1 MSTEIKNTLFRF
13 VTMRAPELS
22 NEEGL
27 KSRFVFMDPR
37 ENQTEVRAFEDAVLN
52 RPNTQTK
59 WEAMSDLASST
70 SFIPK
75 TETELKNFNRKIYD
89 LGVWIAKNKRNFSHH
104 DLLQKLQTLT
114 DEKITL
120 AQLNLL
126 WDNLF
131 YQVITKNDFYA
142 KETIMHILIGNHVV
156 LNQTEIQSSEALAK
170 QIVLAKVVL
179 PKELFVETDGTSNG
193 SIARIASKQSNE
205 NSKVYRSAPSTEMV
219 KLRENHDAQIRITE
233 LSTLK
238 KELQK
243 AEKKFK
249 KESKVEFD
257 IQVAKHQEK
266 VKLLNDQY
274 YADVKDAKET
284 WCALQ
289 DPNSTYDP
297 EHPCNQPEEIQKPEL
312 PNFVFE
318 FRNEMDLSF
327 LETELTPES
336 FKSLLTLLEVEFTS
350 SVNGKAD
357 PESITDLSGDGYSY
371 AQSYSIIDSGISQSN
386 QTIVNN
392 LPSQNNVVA
401 SVGGVVVPVTTSST
415 ALPFSF
421 QLCPLRNA
429 EGFILFDIKIEV
441 PDNSWEVKES
451 QSYHQVMGINSN
463 GTSGLFFASKTGNS
477 ILLKTP
483 AIYDYGDS
491 LIATSIE
498 GKIEFTN
505 GAEAAF
511 TVPNTPS
518 ASFYKSCFN
527 GDLTLKLEGD
537 GSGNTNGTGG
547 TTNFIPS
554 GFGFKQIGIADY
566 KKVEQT
572 TQGYVEGDVAH
583 IENVMAREYKEKA
596 TRRLRRSE
604 NTTTTSSENER
615 EKLTDTTSTDRFEM
629 QSEVAKVVQEAN
641 DFSAGAGMSYEPG
654 TSLKLSSNV
663 NMATHSSSEESSMN
677 AVNQAKEIT
686 ERAMDRIVSKVKEE
700 RIEKIIEEF
709 EENNKHG
716 FDNTK
721 GDKHVVGVYRW
732 VDKVFKNQVFNYGK
746 RLMFEFMIPQ
756 PSKLHILGM
765 AENQMVTQ
773 LVEPVDPRKYVD
785 PVGTLPENAKKL
797 SDYKSIS
804 ENSAKYWASQ
814 FNVETSPMPEALITI
829 SHSFSETNL
838 GYTLE
843 DEWNG
848 TWSSAY
854 SNNDFKIP
862 EKYQAVSVKG
872 KINNGVAT
880 YGGGQVGTL
889 YTNLSVCGEAASAI
903 FDIPLNKVREKIT
916 ISGSFWDSKTIS
928 GSLVATCELTP
939 EAKTQWQQETFKAI
953 IDAYEDALVE
963 YNQKLAEENALG
975 VKIKGE
981 NPGFYRQIE
990 NMVLRKNCISYM
1002 INQDPDA
1009 ARTYGRGMFKAL
1021 QAGQQRTFGN
1031 HEVNVSADLDDY
1043 AAFAKFMEQAFEW
1056 EIMSYNFYPYYWG
1069 DRKDWADLYQYDN
1082 NDPLFRNFMQAG
1094 MARVIVTVRPGFE
1107 EAVRFYMQTGEIW
1120 NGGEVPVIDDEL
1132 FLSIVDELQSPKGV
1146 KEGKAWATRLP
1157 TALTILQADS
1167 IGLKVTKA
1175 LPFDEDALPE
1185 FENPSEVPVSEGLE
1199 ITYDQL
1205 GSSQLGRIL
1214 GRIFGNENK
1223 EAKIVLKN
1231 YLDDTLRDLT
1241 YCDANGNWEL
1251 NSVPVGKYKLVLDAN
1266 NDFPTT
1272 DYEVTEGSKE
1282 VTVELAADQTA
1293 EINLTIQ
1300 PLT

>member
-13 VTMRAPELS
+13 VTMRAPELV
-22 NEEGL
+22 EEQGL
-27 KSRFVFMDPR
+27 TSRFVFMVPR
-37 ENQTEVRAFEDAVLN
+37 ANANEVRVFEDAVIG
-52 RPNTQTK
+52 RANTQTK
-59 WEAMSDLASST
+59 WEAMSSLASSS
-70 SFIPK
+70 SFTPR
-75 TETELKNFNRKIYD
+75 TETELKNLNRKIYD
-89 LGVWIAKNKRNFSHH
+89 FGVWIAKNKRNFSHH

-131 YQVITKNDFYA
+131 YQVITKKDFYA
-142 KETIMHILIGNHVV
+142 KETIMHLLVANHVLANKTLIENSEV
-156 LNQTEIQSSEALAK
+156 LSK

-179 PKELFVETDGTSNG
+179 PKELFVETDGSSNG
-193 SIARIASKQSNE
+193 SVARIASKQANDST
-205 NSKVYRSAPSTEMV
+205 KVYRSAPTSEMK
-219 KLRENHDAQIRITE
+219 KLRENHDAQIKINE
-233 LSTLK
+233 LSELK

-249 KESKVEFD
+249 KESKEAFEIQMTNHQKAVEV
-257 IQVAKHQEK
+257 I
-266 VKLLNDQY
+266 NDQY
-274 YADVKDAKET
+274 YAEVKEAKET
-284 WCALQ
+284 WCSLQ
-289 DPNSTYDP
+289 DPNTTYDP
-297 EHPCNQPEEIQKPEL
+297 EHPCNQPEEIQKPKL
-312 PNFVFE
+312 PDFVFE
-318 FRNEMDLSF
+318 FKNEMDLTF
-327 LETELTPES
+327 LESELTPES
-336 FKSLLTLLEVEFTS
+336 FKLLLSLLEIGFS
-350 SVNGKAD
+350 ADVNGKAD
-357 PESITDLSGDGYSY
+357 PESITDPSGEGYSY
-371 AQSYSIIDSGISQSN
+371 AQTYNLIDSNVSQNS

-392 LPSQNNVVA
+392 LPSQNNVLA

-421 QLCPLRNA
+421 QLCPFRTA
-429 EGFILFDIKIEV
+429 EGLMRFDIKIEV

-451 QSYHQVMGINSN
+451 ESHHQIMGINST
-463 GTSGLFFASKTGNS
+463 GTSGLFVASEIGTS

-483 AIYDYGDS
+483 AIYEYGDS
-491 LIATSIE
+491 LTAISIE

-505 GAEAAF
+505 GATATF
-511 TVPNTPS
+511 SVPNSPS
-518 ASFYKSCFN
+518 ASFFKSCFN
-527 GDLTLKLEGD
+527 GDLTLKQD
-537 GSGNTNGTGG
+537 DASGNNNGSVP

-566 KKVEQT
+566 KKIEQT

-615 EKLTDTTSTDRFEM
+615 EKLTDTTSSDRFEM
-629 QSEVAKVVQEAN
+629 QSEVAKIVQEAN
-641 DFSAGAGMSYEPG
+641 DFSANAGMTYNPTKEL
-654 TSLKLSSNV
+654 TLNTNV
-663 NMATHSSSEESSMN
+663 GMASHSSSEESSMN

-765 AENQMVTQ
+765 TENQMVTK

-785 PVGTLPENAKKL
+785 PTGTLPQDSKKLVDYTCVNEFNAKHWG
-797 SDYKSIS
+797 SV
-804 ENSAKYWASQ
+804 
-814 FNVETSPMPEALITI
+814 FNVDLTPKPAENITI
-829 SHSFSETNL
+829 SHSFKDTGL
-838 GYTLE
+838 GIDDDGY
-843 DEWNG
+843 G
-848 TWSSAY
+848 RWSGAY
-854 SNNDFKIP
+854 SNSDFKIP
-862 EKYQAVSVKG
+862 ENYCALSVKG
-872 KINNGVAT
+872 NINI
-880 YGGGQVGTL
+880 GGMHAASGGTI
-889 YTNLSVCGEAASAI
+889 YVCGEGVGSTVNLTFAEKI
-903 FDIPLNKVREKIT
+903 RDKIT
-916 ISGSFWDSKTIS
+916 ISGNFWDIKVIS
-928 GSLVATCELTP
+928 GTLNAKCELTQ
-939 EAKTQWQQETFKAI
+939 EAKQKWQQETFKTI
-953 IDAYEDALVE
+953 IDAYQDALVE

-990 NMVLRKNCISYM
+990 NMILRKNCISYM
-1002 INQDPDA
+1002 INQDPNA
-1009 ARTYGRGMFKAL
+1009 ARTYGKPMFNAL
-1021 QAGQQRTFGN
+1021 QAGQLRTFGN
-1031 HEVNVSADLDDY
+1031 HEVNVSAELDY
-1043 AAFAKFMEQAFEW
+1043 YTAFAKFMEQAFEW

-1107 EAVRFYMQTGEIW
+1107 EAVRYYMQTGEIW

-1132 FLSIVDELQSPKGV
+1132 FLSIVDELQSPKGK

-1175 LPFDEDALPE
+1175 LPFDEDALDE

-1199 ITYDQL
+1199 ISYDLL
-1205 GSSQLGRIL
+1205 GSSQVGRIL

-1231 YLDDTLRDLT
+1231 LDGTTRDLT
-1241 YCDANGNWEL
+1241 YCEANGNWEL
-1251 NSVPVGKYKLVLDAN
+1251 NSVPVGKYELVLDAN
-1266 NDFPTT
+1266 NDFPTA

-1282 VTVELAADQTA
+1282 VTVELAADQMV
-1293 EINLTIQ
+1293 EINLTVQ

>member
-22 NEEGL
+22 EEQGL
-27 KSRFVFMDPR
+27 TNRFVFMAPR
-37 ENQTEVRAFEDAVLN
+37 ANANEVRTFEDAVID

-59 WEAMSDLASST
+59 WEAMSNLASSS
-70 SFIPK
+70 SFTPK
-75 TETELKNFNRKIYD
+75 TEAELKDFNREIYD
-89 LGVWIAKNKRNFSHH
+89 FSVWIAKNKRSLSHH
-104 DLLQKLQTLT
+104 DLLTKIQSLT

-120 AQLNLL
+120 IQLSLL

-131 YQVITKNDFYA
+131 YQVITKKDFYA
-142 KETIMHILIGNHVV
+142 KETIMHLLVANHV
-156 LNQTEIQSSEALAK
+156 LTNQTLIQSSEDLAK

-193 SIARIASKQSNE
+193 SVARIASKQSIE
-205 NSKVYRSAPSTEMV
+205 NSKVYRSAPSAEMV
-219 KLRENHDAQIRITE
+219 KLRENHEAQIRISE
-233 LSTLK
+233 LSKLK

-249 KESKVEFD
+249 KESKIEFD
-257 IQVAKHQEK
+257 IQVAAHQET
-266 VKLLNDQY
+266 VKLVNDQY

-284 WCALQ
+284 WCGLQ
-289 DPNSTYDP
+289 DPNFTYDP
-297 EHPCNQPEEIQKPEL
+297 QHPCNQPEEIQKPEL
-312 PNFVFE
+312 PDFVFK

-336 FKSLLTLLEVEFTS
+336 FKSLLTLLEVEFSS

-371 AQSYSIIDSGISQSN
+371 AQSYSLIDSGISQSN
-386 QTIVNN
+386 QTIVSNS
-392 LPSQNNVVA
+392 PSQNNVLA

-429 EGFILFDIKIEV
+429 EGFMLFDIKIEV
-441 PDNSWEVKES
+441 PNNTWKVDET
-451 QSYHQVMGINSN
+451 QSYHQVMGINATENSDLLVASEI
-463 GTSGLFFASKTGNS
+463 GTS

-483 AIYDYGDS
+483 AMYDYGDS

-498 GKIEFTN
+498 GTIEFTN
-505 GAEAAF
+505 GTIATF
-511 TVPNTPS
+511 SVPNSPS
-518 ASFYKSCFN
+518 TSFFKSCFN
-527 GDLTLKLEGD
+527 GDLTLKQD
-537 GSGNTNGTGG
+537 DDSVNNNGSVA

-641 DFSAGAGMSYEPG
+641 DFSAGAGMTYKP
-654 TSLKLSSNV
+654 TDALILSTNV
-663 NMATHSSSEESSMN
+663 GMATHSSSEESSMN

-765 AENQMVTQ
+765 TENQMVKQ

-785 PVGTLPENAKKL
+785 PVGTLPENTKKL
-797 SDYKSIS
+797 SDYKSVD
-804 ENSAKYWASQ
+804 ENTAKYWGSV
-814 FNVETSPMPEALITI
+814 FNIELNPKPQQTI
-829 SHSFSETNL
+829 YIGKAFSGSGNETNGGEFEEVIAGDINL
-838 GYTLE
+838 
-843 DEWNG
+843 
-848 TWSSAY
+848 
-854 SNNDFKIP
+854 KIP
-862 EKYQAVSVKG
+862 EFYKTVTASGLIYAPDEPAVGWHFLIGGKRMNELAGHQEISAFEGEIPISYSLVGYHAVSGTVEVK
-872 KINNGVAT
+872 
-880 YGGGQVGTL
+880 
-889 YTNLSVCGEAASAI
+889 
-903 FDIPLNKVREKIT
+903 
-916 ISGSFWDSKTIS
+916 
-928 GSLVATCELTP
+928 CELTP
-939 EAKTQWQQETFKAI
+939 TGSEKWQQETFKAI

-1002 INQDPDA
+1002 INQDPNA

-1021 QAGQQRTFGN
+1021 NQGVDRTFGN

-1043 AAFAKFMEQAFEW
+1043 TAFAKFMEQAFEW

-1069 DRKDWADLYQYDN
+1069 DRKDWANLYQYDN

-1132 FLSIVDELQSPKGV
+1132 FLSIIDELQSPKGK

-1167 IGLKVTKA
+1167 IGLRVTKA
-1175 LPFDEDALPE
+1175 LPFDQAALQE
-1185 FENPSEVPVSEGLE
+1185 FENPSEVPVSQGLE

-1214 GRIFGNENK
+1214 GKIFGNENK

-1272 DYEVTEGSKE
+1272 DYEVTEGSNE

>member
-22 NEEGL
+22 NEEGI
-27 KSRFVFMDPR
+27 KSRFVFMEPR
-37 ENQTEVRAFEDAVLN
+37 QNSSEIRIFEDAVLN
-52 RPNTQTK
+52 RTIDQTK
-59 WEAMSDLASST
+59 WSAMSEATT
-70 SFIPK
+70 SYQAK
-75 TETELKNFNRKIYD
+75 SQAELKAFNKKIYD
-89 LGVWIAKNKRNFSHH
+89 LGVWIAKNKHSYSH
-104 DLLQKLQTLT
+104 DELLQKAQSLT
-114 DEKITL
+114 NEKVSL
-120 AQLNLL
+120 VQLNLL

-142 KETIMHILIGNHVV
+142 KETIMHILIGNHV
-156 LNQTEIQSSEALAK
+156 LMNLAQIKSSAELAK

-179 PKELFVETDGTSNG
+179 PKELFVENDGSSNG
-193 SIARIASKQSNE
+193 SVARVGSKQPNDAA
-205 NSKVYRSAPSTEMV
+205 KVHQTAPSEEMK
-219 KLRENHDAQIRITE
+219 KLRENHDAQIKIDE
-233 LSTLK
+233 LSKLK
-238 KELQK
+238 KELEK

-249 KESKVEFD
+249 KESKEEFD
-257 IQVAKHQEK
+257 NQVSIHQEN
-266 VKLLNDQY
+266 VKLLSDQY
-274 YADVKDAKET
+274 STDVIGAKKI

-297 EHPCNQPEEIQKPEL
+297 ENPCNQPEEIQKPDF
-312 PNFVFE
+312 PNFVFK

-327 LETELTPES
+327 LESELTPES

-357 PESITDLSGDGYSY
+357 PESITDISGEGYSY
-371 AQSYSIIDSGISQSN
+371 AQSYTLIDSGISQSS

-421 QLCPLRNA
+421 QLCPSRNP
-429 EGFILFDIKIEV
+429 EGFMRFDVKIEV
-441 PDNSWEVKES
+441 PDTTWEVDES
-451 QSYHQVMGINSN
+451 QSHHQIMGSN
-463 GTSGLFFASKTGNS
+463 VGTGGLFFASKTGNS
-477 ILLKTP
+477 ILLKT
-483 AIYDYGDS
+483 AEIHDYSHS
-491 LIATSIE
+491 LTATSFE
-498 GKIEFTN
+498 AKIEFTN
-505 GAEAAF
+505 GVVATF
-511 TVPNTPS
+511 SVPNSIS
-518 ASFYKSCFN
+518 ASFYKACFSGN
-527 GDLTLKLEGD
+527 LTLEQD
-537 GSGNTNGTGG
+537 DHNSESNSSSGV
-547 TTNFIPS
+547 TNFIPS
-554 GFGFKQIGIADY
+554 GFGFRQIGIADY

-596 TRRLRRSE
+596 TRRLRRSQ

-629 QSEVAKVVQEAN
+629 QSEVAKVLQEAT
-641 DFSAGAGMSYEPG
+641 DFGANAHATYNGGNEATG
-654 TSLKLSSNV
+654 TYTIGGNV

-765 AENQMVTQ
+765 LENQMATQ
-773 LVEPVDPRKYVD
+773 LVEPIDPRKYID
-785 PVGTLPENAKKL
+785 LPSTPINERISLKDFSSINENA
-797 SDYKSIS
+797 
-804 ENSAKYWASQ
+804 AKYWASQ
-814 FNVETSPMPEALITI
+814 YNVELKPKLKETI
-829 SHSFSETNL
+829 SIGKSIDFSENDHNRAHTKSENISIPENYFTKNAKADYSGAAPG
-838 GYTLE
+838 GYTG
-843 DEWNG
+843 WGKNIFFSMG
-848 TWSSAY
+848 NYSGVFGQTPSAGSSGYIPVDAY
-854 SNNDFKIP
+854 TESFP
-862 EKYQAVSVKG
+862 VSVG
-872 KINNGVAT
+872 TTNFHVLNINF
-880 YGGGQVGTL
+880 
-889 YTNLSVCGEAASAI
+889 SV
-903 FDIPLNKVREKIT
+903 N
-916 ISGSFWDSKTIS
+916 
-928 GSLVATCELTP
+928 CELTV
-939 EAKTQWQQETFKAI
+939 EAKQKWQQETFNAI
-953 IDAYEDALVE
+953 IEAYEDALLE

-990 NMVLRKNCISYM
+990 NMILRKNCISYM
-1002 INQDPDA
+1002 INQDPNA
-1009 ARTYGRGMFKAL
+1009 ARTYGKSMFKPLGTGLA
-1021 QAGQQRTFGN
+1021 RTFGN
-1031 HEVNVSADLDDY
+1031 HEVNVSAELDDY
-1043 AAFAKFMEQAFEW
+1043 SAFAKFMEQAFEW

-1069 DRKDWADLYQYDN
+1069 DRKDWGSLYQYDN

-1094 MARVIVTVRPGFE
+1094 MARVVVTARPGFE

-1120 NGGEVPVIDDEL
+1120 NGGEVPVIDDQL
-1132 FLSIVDELQSPKGV
+1132 FLSLVDELRAPKGM
-1146 KEGKAWATRLP
+1146 KEGKAWPTRLP

-1175 LPFDEDALPE
+1175 LPFDEDALDE

-1231 YLDDTLRDLT
+1231 LDGTTRDLT

-1251 NSVPVGKYKLVLDAN
+1251 NSVPVGKYELVLDAN

-1282 VTVELAADQTA
+1282 VTIELAADQMV

>member
-22 NEEGL
+22 NEEGI

-37 ENQTEVRAFEDAVLN
+37 LLPTEVRTFEDAVLN

-59 WEAMSDLASST
+59 WEAMSETTL
-70 SFIPK
+70 SFVPK
-75 TETELKNFNRKIYD
+75 KETELKDFSRKIYD
-89 LGVWIAKNKRNFSHH
+89 FSVWVAKNKRNFSYHE
-104 DLLQKLQTLT
+104 LLQKLHALAG
-114 DEKITL
+114 EKITL
-120 AQLNLL
+120 SQLNLL

-131 YQVITKNDFYA
+131 YQVITKKDFYA
-142 KETIMHILIGNHVV
+142 KETIMHLLIGNHVF
-156 LNQTEIQSSEALAK
+156 LHQTEIQNSEELAK
-170 QIVLAKVVL
+170 QILLAKVVL

-193 SIARIASKQSNE
+193 SIARIAPKDSGAS
-205 NSKVYRSAPSTEMV
+205 SSTYRTAPSAEMM
-219 KLRENHDAQIRITE
+219 KLRQTHEERIRISE
-233 LSTLK
+233 LSKLK

-249 KESKVEFD
+249 KEAKEAFD
-257 IQVAKHQEK
+257 IQAQSHQETIK
-266 VKLLNDQY
+266 TINDQY
-274 YADVKDAKET
+274 FEDVKTAKET

-289 DPNSTYDP
+289 DPNSTYDSQ
-297 EHPCNQPEEIQKPEL
+297 HPCNQPEEVEKPQL
-312 PNFVFE
+312 PTFVFQ

-327 LETELTPES
+327 LESELTPES
-336 FKSLLTLLEVEFTS
+336 FKSLLTLLEIEFS
-350 SVNGKAD
+350 SGVNGKAD
-357 PESITDLSGDGYSY
+357 PESIADLSGDGYSY

-421 QLCPLRNA
+421 QLCPSRNA
-429 EGFILFDIKIEV
+429 EGLILFDIKIEV
-441 PDNSWEVKES
+441 PDSTWEVKES
-451 QSYHQVMGINSN
+451 ESYHQMAGVNSTATN
-463 GTSGLFFASKTGNS
+463 GLFVASEIGTS
-477 ILLKTP
+477 ILLKTS
-483 AIYDYGDS
+483 AIYDFDDS
-491 LIATSIE
+491 LTATSIE

-505 GAEAAF
+505 GTEATF
-511 TVPNTPS
+511 SVPNSPS
-518 ASFYKSCFN
+518 ASFFKSCFN
-527 GDLTLKLEGD
+527 GDLTLKQD
-537 GSGNTNGTGG
+537 DDNSGSNNGSVP
-547 TTNFIPS
+547 TTNFIPT

-629 QSEVAKVVQEAN
+629 QSEVAKVLQEAN
-641 DFSAGAGMSYEPG
+641 DFATNTYANFNGGQPGAGTYSIG
-654 TSLKLSSNV
+654 GNV

-746 RLMFEFMIPQ
+746 RLMFEFMVPQ

-765 AENQMVTQ
+765 TENQMVKQ
-773 LVEPVDPRKYVD
+773 LVEPVDPRKHVD
-785 PVGTLPENAKKL
+785 PVGTLPENTKKL
-797 SDYKSIS
+797 SDYKSVD
-804 ENSAKYWASQ
+804 ENTAKYWGSV
-814 FNVETSPMPEALITI
+814 FNIELNPKPQQTIYIGKAFSGSGNEANGGEFEEVIAGDI
-829 SHSFSETNL
+829 NL
-838 GYTLE
+838 
-843 DEWNG
+843 
-848 TWSSAY
+848 
-854 SNNDFKIP
+854 KIP
-862 EKYQAVSVKG
+862 EFYKTVTASGLIYAPDEPAVGWHFLIGGKRMNELAGHQEISAFEGEIPISYSLVGYHAVSGTVEVK
-872 KINNGVAT
+872 
-880 YGGGQVGTL
+880 
-889 YTNLSVCGEAASAI
+889 
-903 FDIPLNKVREKIT
+903 
-916 ISGSFWDSKTIS
+916 
-928 GSLVATCELTP
+928 CELTP
-939 EAKTQWQQETFKAI
+939 TGLEKWQQETFKAI

-990 NMVLRKNCISYM
+990 NTVLRKNCISYM
-1002 INQDPDA
+1002 INQDPNA
-1009 ARTYGRGMFKAL
+1009 ARTYGRSMFKAL
-1021 QAGQQRTFGN
+1021 NQGVIRTFGN
-1031 HEVNVSADLDDY
+1031 HEVNVSAELDDY

-1056 EIMSYNFYPYYWG
+1056 EIMSYNFYPYYWS

-1132 FLSIVDELQSPKGV
+1132 FLSIVDELQSPKGK

-1167 IGLKVTKA
+1167 IGLRVTKA

-1185 FENPSEVPVSEGLE
+1185 FENPEEVPVSEGLE
-1199 ITYDQL
+1199 ISYDLL
-1205 GSSQLGRIL
+1205 GSSQLGRVV
-1214 GRIFGNENK
+1214 GKIFGNENK
-1223 EAKIVLKN
+1223 EAKIVVKN

-1282 VTVELAADQTA
+1282 VTVELAANQTA

>member
-22 NEEGL
+22 DEQGL
-27 KSRFVFMDPR
+27 TNRFVFMAPR
-37 ENQTEVRAFEDAVLN
+37 ANVNEVRDFEDAVLN
-52 RPNTQTK
+52 RPNDQSK
-59 WEAMSDLASST
+59 WAAMIDLAST
-70 SFIPK
+70 YVPK
-75 TETELKNFNRKIYD
+75 TEAELKAFNSKIYAF
-89 LGVWIAKNKRNFSHH
+89 GVWIAKNKRTFSYHE
-104 DLLQKLQTLT
+104 LLQKILELT
-114 DEKITL
+114 SEKITL

-131 YQVITKNDFYA
+131 YQVITKKDFYA
-142 KETIMHILIGNHVV
+142 KETIMQLLVANHV
-156 LNQTEIQSSEALAK
+156 LNHQTEIENSEEDAK
-170 QIVLAKVVL
+170 RILLAKVVL
-179 PKELFVETDGTSNG
+179 PKELFVESDGTSNG
-193 SIARIASKQSNE
+193 SVARIGSKSTGDNPKI
-205 NSKVYRSAPSTEMV
+205 SRSAPSAEMR

-233 LSTLK
+233 LSNLK

-249 KESKVEFD
+249 KESKAEFE
-257 IQVAKHQEK
+257 IQMTNHQEA
-266 VKLLNDQY
+266 VEVINDQY
-274 YADVKDAKET
+274 YADVKEAKET

-297 EHPCNQPEEIQKPEL
+297 EHPCNQPEEIVKPKL
-312 PNFVFE
+312 PNFVFK
-318 FRNEMDLSF
+318 FRNEMDFTF
-327 LETELTPES
+327 LENELTPES
-336 FKSLLTLLEVEFTS
+336 FKSLLTLLEIEFS
-350 SVNGKAD
+350 AGVNGKAD
-357 PESITDLSGDGYSY
+357 PESITDPSGEGYSF
-371 AQSYSIIDSGISQSN
+371 AQTYNLIDSDLSQNN

-392 LPSQNNVVA
+392 SPSQNNVLA

-421 QLCPLRNA
+421 QLCPFRTADGLMR
-429 EGFILFDIKIEV
+429 FDIKIEV
-441 PDNSWEVKES
+441 PDATWEVKES
-451 QSYHQVMGINSN
+451 ESYHEIT
-463 GTSGLFFASKTGNS
+463 GTASSGTNGLFFASQTGNS

-505 GAEAAF
+505 GAEATF
-511 TVPNTPS
+511 VVPNSPS
-518 ASFYKSCFN
+518 ASFYKSCVN
-527 GDLTLKLEGD
+527 GDLTLKQDGD
-537 GSGNTNGTGG
+537 DSGNNNGSVSP
-547 TTNFIPS
+547 TNFIPS

-629 QSEVAKVVQEAN
+629 QSEVAKVLQEAT
-641 DFSAGAGMSYEPG
+641 DFAANTYANYSGGKPELG
-654 TSLKLSSNV
+654 TYSIGGNV
-663 NMATHSSSEESSMN
+663 NMATHSSGEESSMN

-765 AENQMVTQ
+765 TENQMVKQ
-773 LVEPVDPRKYVD
+773 LVEPIDPRKYVD
-785 PVGTLPENAKKL
+785 PDGTLPQNLKKL
-797 SDYKSIS
+797 ADYKSIN
-804 ENSAKYWASQ
+804 EFTAKYWASA
-814 FNVETSPMPEALITI
+814 FNIELNMAPQQTIYVGKAFSGTGAEANGGEFDEVIAGDI
-829 SHSFSETNL
+829 NL
-838 GYTLE
+838 
-843 DEWNG
+843 
-848 TWSSAY
+848 
-854 SNNDFKIP
+854 KIP
-862 EKYQAVSVKG
+862 EFYKTVTAKGLIYAPNEPAVGWHFLIGGKRMNELEGHQEISAFENELPISYSLVGYHAVSGTVEVK
-872 KINNGVAT
+872 
-880 YGGGQVGTL
+880 
-889 YTNLSVCGEAASAI
+889 
-903 FDIPLNKVREKIT
+903 
-916 ISGSFWDSKTIS
+916 
-928 GSLVATCELTP
+928 CELTP
-939 EAKTQWQQETFKAI
+939 TGLEKWQQETFKAI

-990 NMVLRKNCISYM
+990 NMILRKNCISYM
-1002 INQDPDA
+1002 INQDPNA
-1009 ARTYGRGMFKAL
+1009 TRTYGKSMFKAL
-1021 QAGQQRTFGN
+1021 QAGEKRTFGN
-1031 HEVNVSADLDDY
+1031 HEVNVSSELDNY

-1069 DRKDWADLYQYDN
+1069 ERKDWADLYQYDN

-1107 EAVRFYMQTGEIW
+1107 EAVRYYMQTGEIW

-1132 FLSIVDELQSPKGV
+1132 FLSIVDELQSPKGK

-1175 LPFDEDALPE
+1175 LPFDQDALPE

-1199 ITYDQL
+1199 ISYDLL
-1205 GSSQLGRIL
+1205 GSSQVGRIL

-1231 YLDDTLRDLT
+1231 LDGTTRDLT

-1251 NSVPVGKYKLVLDAN
+1251 NSVPVEKYELVLDAN

-1282 VTVELAADQTA
+1282 VTVELAADQTV

>member
-22 NEEGL
+22 EEQGL
-27 KSRFVFMDPR
+27 TNRFVFMTPR
-37 ENQTEVRAFEDAVLN
+37 ANANEVRAFEDAVLS
-52 RPNTQTK
+52 RPNDQSK
-59 WEAMSDLASST
+59 WSAMSDLASSYVT
-70 SFIPK
+70 K
-75 TETELKNFNRKIYD
+75 TEGELKAFNSKIFE
-89 LGVWIAKNKRNFSHH
+89 LGVWIAKNKRSLTHH
-104 DLLQKLQTLT
+104 ELLIKIQALT
-114 DEKITL
+114 DEKITT

-131 YQVITKNDFYA
+131 YQVITKKDFYA
-142 KETIMHILIGNHVV
+142 KETIMHLLVANHV
-156 LNQTEIQSSEALAK
+156 LKNQILIQSSEALAK

-205 NSKVYRSAPSTEMV
+205 NSNVYRSAPSAEMV
-219 KLRENHDAQIRITE
+219 KLRENHDAQIRITG

-249 KESKVEFD
+249 KESKIEFD
-257 IQVAKHQEK
+257 IQVAAHQEN

-274 YADVKDAKET
+274 HADVKDAKET
-284 WCALQ
+284 WCGLQ
-289 DPNSTYDP
+289 DPNFTYDP
-297 EHPCNQPEEIQKPEL
+297 QHPCNQPEEIQKPEL
-312 PNFVFE
+312 PDFVFK

-336 FKSLLTLLEVEFTS
+336 FKLLLTLLEVEFTS

-386 QTIVNN
+386 QTIVSNS
-392 LPSQNNVVA
+392 PSQNNVLA

-421 QLCPLRNA
+421 QLCPFRTA
-429 EGFILFDIKIEV
+429 EGLMRFDIKIEV
-441 PDNSWEVKES
+441 PDNSWEVTES
-451 QSYHQVMGINSN
+451 ESYHQVMGINSN

-483 AIYDYGDS
+483 AIYDYDDS

-527 GDLTLKLEGD
+527 GDLTLKQD
-537 GSGNTNGTGG
+537 NDSGNTNGAVG
-547 TTNFIPS
+547 TTNFIPT

-629 QSEVAKVVQEAN
+629 QSEVAKVLQEAN
-641 DFSAGAGMSYEPG
+641 DFATNTYANFNGGQQGAGTYSIG
-654 TSLKLSSNV
+654 GNV

-686 ERAMDRIVSKVKEE
+686 ERAMERIVSKVKEE

-765 AENQMVTQ
+765 TENQMVTQ
-773 LVEPVDPRKYVD
+773 LVEPVDPRKYAD
-785 PVGTLPENAKKL
+785 PDGTLPENTKKL

-804 ENSAKYWASQ
+804 ENSAKYWGSI
-814 FNVETSPMPEALITI
+814 FNIELNPKPQQTI
-829 SHSFSETNL
+829 YIGKAFSGSGNETNGGEFEEVIAGDINL
-838 GYTLE
+838 
-843 DEWNG
+843 
-848 TWSSAY
+848 
-854 SNNDFKIP
+854 KIP
-862 EKYQAVSVKG
+862 EFYKTITASGLIYAPDEPAVGWHFLIGGKRMNELAGHQEISAFEGEIPISYSLVGYHAVSGTVEVK
-872 KINNGVAT
+872 
-880 YGGGQVGTL
+880 
-889 YTNLSVCGEAASAI
+889 
-903 FDIPLNKVREKIT
+903 
-916 ISGSFWDSKTIS
+916 
-928 GSLVATCELTP
+928 CELTP
-939 EAKTQWQQETFKAI
+939 TGLEKWQQETFKAI

-1002 INQDPDA
+1002 INQDPNA

-1021 QAGQQRTFGN
+1021 NQGVNRTFGN
-1031 HEVNVSADLDDY
+1031 LEVNVSADLDDY

-1132 FLSIVDELQSPKGV
+1132 FLSIVDELQSPKGK

-1199 ITYDQL
+1199 ISYDLL